1 MKVSSEF
8 GDFVELEARAKVCG
22 DGDLPLVVRV
32 LRDGFTGEAKTW
44 VERHAWFAFAQEL
57 TVLEETLT
65 GEAHV
70 QSMSPG
76 ELDLTVRAV
85 GRRGHLGIE
94 GVVGKREFDRKI
106 TLRFS
111 LFTFE
116 PSQVAAFV
124 QEARKISEALGSR
137 SR

>member
-1 MKVSSEF
+1 MKVSSES
-8 GDFVELEARAKVCG
+8 GDFVELEARPQVSG
-22 DGDLPLVVRV
+22 DADLLLVVRV
-32 LRDGFTGEAKTW
+32 VRDGFTGEAQTW
-44 VERHAWFAFAQEL
+44 VERHAWFAFAQGL
-57 TVLEETLT
+57 TMLDETLT

-76 ELDLTVRAV
+76 ELELTVKAV

-94 GVVGKREFDRKI
+94 GVVGKREFDREVM
-106 TLRFS
+106 LRFS

-116 PSQVAAFV
+116 PSQVAAF
-124 QEARKISEALGSR
+124 ARDARMISEALVAR